1 MGKNSNISG
10 GVSGLLVKPTERAI
24 PANCSD
30 TPEGKQV
37 AYYRYY
43 MDGFKR
49 GVNTSKLIDEF
60 VEKYGVDK
68 RTALIWR
75 NKTLE
80 ALSFYAV
87 KDADQI
93 RNIQMERLEHIY
105 NLAVEARQLKTAQS
119 ILDTM
124 NKLAGLYKENN
135 IIINPVTE
143 FSFGGVD
150 NKKIIVSK
158 NPYDRELRGVD
169 GVDEINA
176 KAEEIIEDLNGFKWS
191 EESS

>member
-1 MGKNSNISG
+1 MAKIKSNTPKTG
-10 GVSGLLVKPTERAI
+10 ELLVKPKDG
-24 PANCSD
+24 ANYKNRSD
-30 TPEGKQV
+30 TPEERQV

-43 MDGFKR
+43 FDGFKR
-49 GVNTSKLIDEF
+49 GVNTTKLISEF
-60 VEKYGVDK
+60 AEKYGVEK
-68 RTALIWR
+68 STALLWR
-75 NKTLE
+75 NKSLE
-80 ALSFYAV
+80 AMSFYAV

-93 RNIQMERLEHIY
+93 RTIQMERLEHIY
-105 NLAVEARQLKTAQS
+105 NMAVEARQLKTAQS

-150 NKKIIVSK
+150 NKKIVISK
-158 NPYDRELRGVD
+158 NPYEHELD
-169 GVDEINA
+169 GVVDVDDINA